1 MRRNIRI
8 TSLAVALCLLL
19 GAWTCN
25 QSTTQKVATVER
37 DFAAAVQAAQAS
49 EIAAFQAGKI
59 DKQTHVAIQGYF
71 MQVAQAGKAVDAAI
85 LTGNKA
91 GILAA
96 LDSAAASIGTLL
108 NDGVGNIHD
117 PTVKAEIQ
125 TAVLL
130 AQSIIS
136 SAKAFVQ

>member
-1 MRRNIRI
+1 MKRKHVVPF
-8 TSLAVALCLLL
+8 AVALCLLL

-37 DFAAAVQAAQAS
+37 DFAATVQAAQSA
-49 EIAAFQAGKI
+49 EIAAHQAGKI
-59 DKQTHVAIQGYF
+59 DDETHKSIQTYF
-71 MQVAQAGKAVDAAI
+71 LQVAQAGKAVDAAI
-85 LTGNKA
+85 LAGNKA

>member
-1 MRRNIRI
+1 MV
-8 TSLAVALCLLL
+8 L
-19 GAWTCN
+19 
-25 QSTTQKVATVER
+25 
-37 DFAAAVQAAQAS
+37 AAALH
-49 EIAAFQAGKI
+49 QAGKI
-59 DKQTHVAIQGYF
+59 DDATHLAIQRYF
-71 MQVAQAGKAVDAAI
+71 LQVAQAGKAVDAAI
-85 LTGNKA
+85 LAGNKA

-108 NDGVGNIHD
+108 TQGVGNVKD
-117 PTVKAEIQ
+117 PTTKAEIQ

>member
-1 MRRNIRI
+1 MKRKH
-8 TSLAVALCLLL
+8 AVPFAIVLCLML

-37 DFAAAVQAAQAS
+37 DFAAAVQAAQAT
-49 EIAAFQAGKI
+49 EIAAHQAGKI
-59 DKQTHVAIQGYF
+59 DDATHLAIQRYF
-71 MQVAQAGKAVDAAI
+71 LQVAQAGKAVDAAI
-85 LTGNKA
+85 LAGNKA

-108 NDGVGNIHD
+108 TQGVGNVKD